1 MITRRNA
8 ILPTMVAVL
17 TLTLTGCGGG
27 GSSSDSGSSSSS
39 SSSSTS
45 SSGGAS
51 ATVTYDIT
59 AKTSSDVGVVA
70 FQDGASGT
78 WAAVAPTSSSTD
90 GTTGLISY
98 TYELTV
104 TDSDGKYGVAAVCNK
119 SGGGY
124 TGDMLQATADE
135 VTARWLN
142 CSENSATES
151 GSLSNYNAST
161 DTLHFPGRRRTPSCQ
176 RAWRITRSPVRAH
189 RVPIRWLLWT
199 GTPGVRHPNMV
210 IQRNVSLD
218 YSNKTLLMLDFTDEF
233 LANGGD
239 FTITATN
246 IPSSYY
252 AAFSTYSLRVDRTKV
267 GYLYTQG
274 SSTSLTYA
282 SLPSAKLGSND
293 RYEYNTYVDDA
304 THKDQ
309 RFAYGYTRSPVDASY
324 PTPAAA
330 PTPSMGTAGNR
341 LSYSFDA
348 WDSGVSGQETNV
360 YRFHLFD
367 KNNDGEWDVRQTAA
381 WLGSSSQYTY
391 TFPDLSSVSGWVTK
405 YTPTTP
411 SGSATY
417 GTDYKDFFAAGTT
430 STTGTSEWDLVAGYN
445 NGLMPVTEGTWYA
458 SASVG
463 PF

>member
-51 ATVTYDIT
+51 ATVTYHIT

-161 DTLHFPGRRRTPSCQ
+161 DTYTFLAGDHAKLPTGMADYTVSGPGAPGSYTLVAVDRN
-176 RAWRITRSPVRAH
+176 
-189 RVPIRWLLWT
+189 T
-199 GTPGVRHPNMV
+199 GGADPNMV

-218 YSNKTLLMLDFTDEF
+218 YSNKTLPTLDFTNQF

-246 IPSSYY
+246 IPSSYH